1 MFPRTLR
8 HHHRV
13 ESANTNETAAIK
25 VKGSAELMVK
35 RIPERPALTA
45 RAAVLDVA

>member
-1 MFPRTLR
+1 M
-8 HHHRV
+8 
-13 ESANTNETAAIK
+13 AIS

-35 RIPERPALTA
+35 RMPETLALIA